1 MISKITE
8 LDKMVKQLAHESREL
23 FTRFFSF
30 DISTSSLAIP
40 KEMEDW
46 VKERFGSLERVERQR
61 IVSIKNKFTGEQ
73 SLFNELRLDR
83 PIESK
88 SVIDLAELKE
98 RKNCTFCNPETHTP
112 ADMFGRIKGDYS
124 ITAGNIAKYAS
135 YHSLVIFNEHNPLEI
150 KREWIADYLRTAE
163 HWFEVVSKSQGEKRL
178 NKFFLWN
185 CLWRGAA
192 SIIHGHM
199 QVTATEEQYGKLEV
213 LEKIAAEYQRAF
225 NASYF
230 DDLYRV
236 HKSLGLARENKG
248 ERILV
253 YLTPIK
259 EKEIFVISR
268 ATKSD
273 EMADTISKLLR
284 SYLDLGVQSFNLA
297 IFPLGEYHIVRLLDR
312 GSLEDRNSDI
322 GAMELYAASVIAA
335 DPFKLAQVLL

>member
-8 LDKMVKQLAHESREL
+8 LDKMVEQLAEESREL
-23 FTRFFSF
+23 FTRFYSF
-30 DISTSSLAIP
+30 GISTSSLVIP
-40 KEMEDW
+40 REMEDW

-61 IVSIKNKFTGEQ
+61 IVSVKNKFTGEH

-88 SVIDLAELKE
+88 AVIELEELTE
-98 RKNCTFCNPETHTP
+98 RENCKFCNPETHTP
-112 ADMFGRIKGDYS
+112 ADTFGRIKGDYS

-135 YHSLVIFNEHNPLEI
+135 YHSLIIFNEHNPLEI
-150 KREWIADYLRTAE
+150 RREWIADYLRTAE
-163 HWFEVVSKSQGEKRL
+163 QWFAEVSEPRGRKL
-178 NKFFLWN
+178 HKFLLWN
-185 CLWRGAA
+185 CLWRSAA

-213 LEKIAAEYQRAF
+213 LEKVAADYERAF

-230 DDLYRV
+230 DELYEV
-236 HKSLGLARENKG
+236 HRSLGLARENKG

-268 ATKSD
+268 AAKSD
-273 EMADTISKLLR
+273 EMADTIYTLLS
-284 SYLDLGVQSFNLA
+284 SYLQMGVQSFNLA
-297 IFPLGEYHIVRLLDR
+297 IFQLGGYHIVRLLDR

-322 GAMELYAASVIAA
+322 GAMELYAASVIAT

>member
-1 MISKITE
+1 MIAKITE
-8 LDKMVKQLAHESREL
+8 LDKMVNQLAEESREL
-23 FTRFFSF
+23 FTRFYSF

-40 KEMEDW
+40 KEMEEW
-46 VKERFGSLERVERQR
+46 VKGRFGSLERVEHQR
-61 IVSIKNKFTGEQ
+61 IVSVKNKFTGEQ

-88 SVIDLAELKE
+88 SVIELAELKE

-112 ADMFGRIKGDYS
+112 ADTFGRIKGDYS

-135 YHSLVIFNEHNPLEI
+135 YHSLIIFTEHNPLEI
-150 KREWIADYLRTAE
+150 QREGIADYLRTAE
-163 HWFEVVSKSQGEKRL
+163 HWFEEASGSRGGTL
-178 NKFFLWN
+178 HKFFLWN
-185 CLWRGAA
+185 CLWRSAA

-199 QVTATEEQYGKLEV
+199 QVTATEERYGKLEV
-213 LEKIAAEYQRAF
+213 LEKVAAEYQRAF

-236 HKSLGLARENKG
+236 HKSLGLASENKG

-273 EMADTISKLLR
+273 EMADTISTLLS
-284 SYLDLGVQSFNLA
+284 SYLQMGVQSFNLA
-297 IFPLGEYHIVRLLDR
+297 IFPLGAYHIVRLLDR

-322 GAMELYAASVIAA
+322 GALELYAASVIST